1 MTGSGRASAYLVEI
15 ELHGEESGSVATRA
29 RATSDD
35 VRFLRS
41 IYVPEDDRWF
51 LLYEGESAAEVAAA
65 AERADARVISIA
77 TARDL
82 PKEDIS

>member
-1 MTGSGRASAYLVEI
+1 MTGRESAYLVEI
-15 ELHGEESGSVATRA
+15 ESRGEEVGSIAARA
-29 RATSDD
+29 RAASEG

-51 LLYEGESAAEVAAA
+51 LLYEGESAADVAAA

-82 PKEDIS
+82 PKEEIT